1 MTMTMTRDRVGANRK
16 EMGSFH
22 FSFGLINY
30 FLLTLDMRFGPVLLV
45 SFALFTLINVFSAV
59 LNLDPISLTG
69 KSEVLSKFSLS
80 F

>member
-16 EMGSFH
+16 EMGRFH

-30 FLLTLDMRFGPVLLV
+30 FLLTLDMRFGRVLLV

-59 LNLDPISLTG
+59 LNL
-69 KSEVLSKFSLS
+69 EVLVYYMKVKVLVT
-80 F
+80 